1 MRKGI
6 IAAALIVVLV
16 SGPVSAEDCH
26 QPQPNQN
33 GPADFS
39 PGPLLGLA
47 VSSSQCDPHQAAALT
62 RTPAPS
68 RTITLFSSLT
78 HA

>member
-16 SGPVSAEDCH
+16 SGPVSAEDW
-26 QPQPNQN
+26 QYIEEQSP
-33 GPADFS
+33 GDFS